1 MKAGL
6 LFAGC
11 GPILILTTYKSFSES
26 DFIQKLAAK
35 GIKKFIVYEVPMELV
50 KKKYGQHFDVI
61 IDDLI
66 QRFDFRVLD
75 YNGFTVFDN
84 FSFAD
89 LGSPYYYEQ
98 SSVWKGSKV
107 WSGNMLASPS
117 KRKQHLI

>member
-1 MKAGL
+1 MKAGV

-26 DFIQKLAAK
+26 DFIEKLAAK
-35 GIKKFIVYEVPMELV
+35 GIKKFIVYEVPVELV
-50 KKKYGQHFDVI
+50 KKKYGQHLDVI
-61 IDDLI
+61 INDLI

-84 FSFAD
+84 FSFSD

-98 SSVWKGSKV
+98 SSAWKGSKA
-107 WSGNMLASPS
+107 WSGNVLTPPS
-117 KRKQHLI
+117 KRKEHLI